1 MKTSYQDK
9 IDDYL
14 LDRMPEEDIVQFEKS
29 CSRNNG
35 IGEQL
40 AFTANV
46 KDAITSRETKLKEM
60 QSMKKA
66 YDRRHKQ
73 QSARV
78 LVNKEKSSDGKKS
91 YNYKMLWTTAVA
103 AVIVI
108 GLFLAYPHSDQINS
122 PSGFYDGANGREY
135 FNNNMPS
142 EVKNTYS
149 DEGLLQNM
157 NPELIEQK
165 TALDTSQQYTVPE
178 EIIQKFNNLSE
189 E

>member
-1 MKTSYQDK
+1 
-9 IDDYL
+9 
-14 LDRMPEEDIVQFEKS
+14 
-29 CSRNNG
+29 
-35 IGEQL
+35 
-40 AFTANV
+40 
-46 KDAITSRETKLKEM
+46 
-60 QSMKKA
+60 
-66 YDRRHKQ
+66 
-73 QSARV
+73 
-78 LVNKEKSSDGKKS
+78 
-91 YNYKMLWTTAVA
+91 
-103 AVIVI
+103 
-108 GLFLAYPHSDQINS
+108 LAYPHSDLRYS

-178 EIIQKFNNLSE
+178 EIIQKFKNLSE